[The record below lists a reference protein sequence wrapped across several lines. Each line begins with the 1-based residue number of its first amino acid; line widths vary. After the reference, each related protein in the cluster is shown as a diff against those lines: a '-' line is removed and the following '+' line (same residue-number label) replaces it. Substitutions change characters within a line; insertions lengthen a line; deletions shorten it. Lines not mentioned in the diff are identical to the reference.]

1 MRMRVRLKEGD
12 TGGPGRAGGREPS
25 LDSSAKTAAA
35 KAAKAATGHAA
46 LFALFALC
54 TEALVSRSLARRPE
68 RDWD

>member
-12 TGGPGRAGGREPS
+12 TGGPGSAGGPEPS

-46 LFALFALC
+46 LFALC